1 MKLAQVM
8 RFYHGGVTPT
18 EWDGMTLAR
27 RDVLVAYMEASVAN
41 RGR

>member
-8 RFYHGGVTPT
+8 RFYHGGVTPA
-18 EWDGMTLAR
+18 EWDAMAMGR
-27 RDVLVAYMEASVAN
+27 RSTLVAYMEATVK

>member
-8 RFYHGGVTPT
+8 RFYHGGVTPDG
-18 EWDGMTLAR
+18 WDGMTMGR
-27 RDVLVAYMEASVAN
+27 RRVLVAYMEAST